1 MEFLLKRIP
10 ACSRA
15 LGELDSEDESTD
27 DELTETNG
35 ELILS
40 DGLTVH
46 LESVSTT
53 RLVIALG
60 PIQTAFVTCCF
71 RLSPSSLLGTLSYPS
86 PSYNVTN
93 RVAWNSLCIYHS
105 SELHPGTLIVTVPCG
120 KQDVH
125 LVQKTVANTFMNL
138 VLGTDLRATVL
149 CDEPIH
155 RFQTQSEPN
164 APVIRMLANE
174 SSTGSHSLPFP
185 SLEQPNILSGY
196 AAEFFS
202 FAVLRSI
209 PTTLFVLYYAN
220 SYDPRY
226 AWHGAKELFDQLYP
240 IQYFLG
246 EIPQMAEHMWDA
258 TAYPLKEDCISAL
271 SGNKPSLTD
280 QMYT

>member
-27 DELTETNG
+27 DELTEENDQF
-35 ELILS
+35 ILS

-46 LESVSTT
+46 LESVSTN
-53 RLVIALG
+53 RLIIALG
-60 PIQTAFVTCCF
+60 PVQTAFVTCCF
-71 RLSPSSLLGTLSYPS
+71 RLSTSNLLGTLSYPS

-93 RVAWNSLCIYHS
+93 RVALNSLCIYHS
-105 SELHPGTLIVTVPCG
+105 SELHP
-120 KQDVH
+120 
-125 LVQKTVANTFMNL
+125 
-138 VLGTDLRATVL
+138 
-149 CDEPIH
+149 
-155 RFQTQSEPN
+155 
-164 APVIRMLANE
+164 
-174 SSTGSHSLPFP
+174 
-185 SLEQPNILSGY
+185 EQPNILSGY

-226 AWHGAKELFDQLYP
+226 AWHGAKELLDQLYP

-246 EIPQMAEHMWDA
+246 EIPQMAEHMWDSIA
-258 TAYPLKEDCISAL
+258 HHLKENCISAL

>member
-27 DELTETNG
+27 DELTEKKD
-35 ELILS
+35 EFVLS

-60 PIQTAFVTCCF
+60 PIQTAFITCCF
-71 RLSPSSLLGTLSYPS
+71 RLSTGSLLGTLSYPS
-86 PSYNVTN
+86 PSHNVTN
-93 RVAWNSLCIYHS
+93 RVEWNSLCIYHS
-105 SELHPGTLIVTVPCG
+105 SELYPGTLIVTVPCG

-125 LVQKTVANTFMNL
+125 LVQKRVANALMNL
-138 VLGTDLRATVL
+138 VLGTNLRVTVL

-155 RFQTQSEPN
+155 RFQTQSEPT
-164 APVIRMLANE
+164 APVIRILTNE
-174 SSTGSHSLPFP
+174 SSTGSHTFPFP
-185 SLEQPNILSGY
+185 SLEQPNIISGY

-220 SYDPRY
+220 SWDPRY
-226 AWHGAKELFDQLYP
+226 AWHGAKELLDQLLP
-240 IQYFLG
+240 IRNFLG
-246 EIPQMAEHMWDA
+246 EVPQMAEHTWDA
-258 TAYPLKEDCISAL
+258 IAYPLKENCISAL